1 MMNQTLKISA
11 LAIGMMA
18 IVFTGCKKDKLVEQ
32 NATTSQ
38 LADSETDIDILGLVD
53 QADNADNNI
62 EVIYNEGSED
72 LTMAN
77 DGIAADYLVEEN
89 DLDAD
94 ENSSDATVAK
104 RKNIRQNSFIK
115 CLRTLDLKKDQV
127 RKIKYSI
134 GEYRNCRASAVK
146 RARAIYAKLYAKYKA
161 LAVTQIR
168 LYKAGK
174 ITKKELIN
182 RITRIRYAFHKELR
196 TLKLKEKLDAALKNC
211 YTKFLRN
218 LKGVLTQKQW
228 IQFICCYKGH

>member
-1 MMNQTLKISA
+1 MNRTLKISA

-18 IVFTGCKKDKLVEQ
+18 LVMTGCKKEKLVEQ
-32 NATTSQ
+32 NATTTQ
-38 LADSETDIDILGLVD
+38 LAETDADILGLVN
-53 QADNADNNI
+53 QADLVEDNM
-62 EVIYNEGSED
+62 EVTYNESTED

-94 ENSSDATVAK
+94 ENSNDATVAK

-115 CLRTLDLKKDQV
+115 CLRTLDLSKDQV

-134 GEYRNCRASAVK
+134 KSFKNCRESSIK
-146 RARAIYAKLYAKYKA
+146 RARAIYAQLYAKYKK
-161 LAVTQIR
+161 LAVEQIR

-174 ITKKELIN
+174 ITKKELVN

-196 TLKLKEKLDAALKNC
+196 SLKVKVNAALKNC
-211 YTKFLRN
+211 YKKFLTN
-218 LKGVLTQKQW
+218 LKGTLTDKQW
-228 IQFICCYKGH
+228 IKFICCYKGH